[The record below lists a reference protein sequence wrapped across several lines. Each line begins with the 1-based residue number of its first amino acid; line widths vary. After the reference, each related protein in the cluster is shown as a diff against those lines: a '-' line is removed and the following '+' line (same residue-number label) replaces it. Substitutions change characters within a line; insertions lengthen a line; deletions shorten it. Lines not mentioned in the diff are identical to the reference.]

1 MDELK
6 KRALL
11 ESLVSV
17 SYEDRLA
24 ACQNLADIGLLQE
37 EAITTLASAYS
48 ECGKEEISAFLSL
61 LAHSSNTT
69 VLLNTLAQKK
79 PAQVLAAAT
88 LLLAQGPESYT
99 KEIEAFEKFVR
110 IVRRKKIPAND
121 TPEKEQIVWA
131 KIRELAIWL
140 LLPFA
145 GRARETLTHIAFDS
159 SIWPIA
165 LTALGVPG
173 PGSQEGLSALTRA
186 LSVKSPVRQIKDHPA
201 VQLIPEKAADALANL
216 GPQAHM
222 AIPDILAK
230 EKTAFVSTRFLIWQA
245 MPALHPAESP
255 HGPAVAIAFVNALP
269 TIFSYCEDLDY
280 DESTAL
286 DIARKLW
293 PLSLTALYTSPRSTC
308 RSLANELLKEENSTI
323 DAYADDIVQYLRHTN
338 WPATM
343 FNTVELLLGR
353 SAKKKELISKLERI
367 TASEEISPQALVG
380 LVHALSEAGKKEVL
394 EPTFVRLN
402 SLLQNSET
410 LLATLESLDY
420 LLDNF
425 AVTYDFLKK
434 EKQRLLPKM
443 FEIIA
448 SPSGNGKERTVVR
461 DETAKFLRHF
471 CPLDDKAK
479 SAVKELLDKLPPSAA
494 TKYLRRYLR

>member
-6 KRALL
+6 HRALL

-24 ACQNLADIGLLQE
+24 ACHTLAKIGLLQE
-37 EAITTLASAYS
+37 EATTTLASAYS

-61 LAHSSNTT
+61 IADCSNTT
-69 VLLNTLAQKK
+69 MLLHTLAEKN
-79 PAQVLAAAT
+79 PAKVLAAAT
-88 LLLAQGPESYT
+88 LLLAQGAESYT
-99 KEIEAFEKFVR
+99 KEKDAFERFVR
-110 IVRRKKIPAND
+110 IVRRKQI
-121 TPEKEQIVWA
+121 PEKDKASKKQIIWA
-131 KIRELAIWL
+131 KIRQLAIWL
-140 LLPFA
+140 MLPFA

-186 LSVKSPVRQIKDHPA
+186 LSIKSPVRQVKDHPA

-293 PLSLTALYTSPRSTC
+293 PLSLTALYTSPSSSC
-308 RSLANELLKEENSTI
+308 RSLAQKLLQDENSTI
-323 DAYADDIVQYLRHTN
+323 DSYTDEIVMYLRHTK

-343 FNTVELLLGR
+343 FNTVELLL
-353 SAKKKELISKLERI
+353 SSSTKKKELICKLER
-367 TASEEISPQALVG
+367 TTLSEDVSPQGLAG
-380 LVHALSEAGKKEVL
+380 LVHALSEAGKEEVL
-394 EPTFVRLN
+394 EPAFKRLCN
-402 SLLQNSET
+402 QIQKGDT
-410 LLATLESLDY
+410 LLDTLESLDY

-425 AVTYDFLKK
+425 SKAYELLKK
-434 EKQRLLPKM
+434 EQCNLIPTM
-443 FEIIA
+443 VEIIA
-448 SPSGNGKERTVVR
+448 SPSVKGKERVVIR

-471 CPLDDKAK
+471 CPLDADTKM
-479 SAVKELLDKLPPSAA
+479 AVNELQEKLPPSAA
-494 TKYLRRYLR
+494 TKYLRRYLQ